1 MVNNS
6 QQRWGTQTRSN
17 SIERIAW
24 AGVEGSEEDEVAVAK
39 GLFVDSRIDFL
50 EMELFKFGMLIKRKL

>member
-1 MVNNS
+1 M
-6 QQRWGTQTRSN
+6 
-17 SIERIAW
+17 AW
-24 AGVEGSEEDEVAVAK
+24 AGVEGSEEEEVAVAK

>member
-1 MVNNS
+1 M
-6 QQRWGTQTRSN
+6 
-17 SIERIAW
+17 EEEEM
-24 AGVEGSEEDEVAVAK
+24 EGSEEDEVAVAK